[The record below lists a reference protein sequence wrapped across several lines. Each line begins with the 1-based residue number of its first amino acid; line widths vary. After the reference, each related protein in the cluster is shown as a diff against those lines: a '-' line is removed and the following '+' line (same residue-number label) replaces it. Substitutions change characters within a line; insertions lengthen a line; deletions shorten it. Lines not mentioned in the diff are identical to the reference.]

1 MPQLPLFANSEQLR
15 CVLVGGGQVA
25 ARKLATLLQHN
36 VNCRIVALEVS
47 EQVQALASEHGIPI
61 EVRAFA
67 PFDLAN
73 VNLVVVATNDRVA
86 NAQIAF
92 ACNANHV
99 LVNVVDDAE
108 LSTVTF
114 PAIVNRDPVL
124 VAISTGGNSP
134 TLARRLRSMLEMQLS
149 ESLGR
154 LAEFISSKRKLLGG
168 SSSRQLWDAVIDSSI
183 PDLLER
189 GNLAGAADQ
198 FEELSRDIAH
208 RPKGFVSLVG
218 AGPGDPALLTLKAL
232 RCMERADVVYYDNLV
247 SAEVLAKVRKDAEKV
262 YVGKKRKFRGIR
274 QAEINELLCTS
285 ALNGKRVV
293 RLKGGDP
300 FMFGRGGEEIETL
313 VEQGVDFE
321 VVPGITA
328 ALGCSAYAGIP
339 LTHRDYSQSVRFVTG
354 HLKSDEIHLDWPELA
369 KADQTLVV
377 YMGLANLQLF
387 TENLVANGLNPQ
399 TAIAVISRG
408 TFPDQTVL
416 TTTVD
421 QVGVE
426 LAQRELQSP
435 TTAIIGDVVE
445 FRNRITQQHS
455 SS

>member
-1 MPQLPLFANSEQLR
+1 MAQLPLFAKSEQMR

-25 ARKLATLLQHN
+25 ARKLETLVQHK
-36 VNCRIVALEVS
+36 VDCRVITLA
-47 EQVQALASEHGIPI
+47 ASEPFQELADKHGITVEI
-61 EVRAFA
+61 RAFA
-67 PFDLAN
+67 PIDLQN
-73 VNLVVVATNDRVA
+73 VSLVVVATNDRNA

-92 ACNANHV
+92 ACRAKNV

-134 TLARRLRSMLEMQLS
+134 TLARRLRSMLESQLS
-149 ESLGR
+149 EGLGR
-154 LAEFISSKRKLLGG
+154 LAEFIASKRKLLGG
-168 SSSRQLWDAVIDSSI
+168 GVSRLLWDAVIDSSI

-189 GNLAGAADQ
+189 GQLEAATER
-198 FEELSRDIAH
+198 FETIKSESTG
-208 RPKGFVSLVG
+208 KQTGFVSLVG
-218 AGPGDPALLTLKAL
+218 AGPGDPALLTLKAV
-232 RCMERADVVYYDNLV
+232 RCIQHADVVYYDNLV
-247 SAEVLAKVRKDAEKV
+247 SSEVLGMVRKDAEKV
-262 YVGKKRKFRGIR
+262 YVGKKRKFSGIR
-274 QAEINELLCTS
+274 QEEINEFLKTS
-285 ALNGKRVV
+285 ALAGKRVV

-300 FMFGRGGEEIETL
+300 FMFGRGGEEVESLVTYGIE
-313 VEQGVDFE
+313 FE

-377 YMGLANLQLF
+377 YMGLANLKMF
-387 TENLVANGLNPQ
+387 TENLVENGLNPH

-408 TFPDQTVL
+408 TFPDQTEL
-416 TTTVD
+416 ITTVGC
-421 QVGVE
+421 VGEE
-426 LAQRELQSP
+426 LGQTKLQSP
-435 TTAIIGDVVE
+435 TTAIIGAVVD
-445 FRNRITQQHS
+445 FRNRLNQKAAKS
-455 SS
+455 